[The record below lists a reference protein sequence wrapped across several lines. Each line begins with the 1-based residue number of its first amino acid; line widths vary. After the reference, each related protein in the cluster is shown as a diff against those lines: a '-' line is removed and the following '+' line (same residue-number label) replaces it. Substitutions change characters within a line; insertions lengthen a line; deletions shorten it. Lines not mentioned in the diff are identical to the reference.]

1 MLLLSK
7 VNIYERL
14 RRRRRGWKEPS
25 GRQGGAAARSH
36 PAAPARRGDGQKR
49 SSTGQGEPKY
59 PRGIPAL
66 PPGLGMLSQFSRALP
81 SPARAAKEQ
90 WERMRSRQRSTW
102 GCAVG
107 SCAPTGPPRALPA
120 PLVPNFVPLGG
131 FSHSLD
137 GGEVGAAQPSCQTH
151 GITTAGRIPGVP
163 STRIRGG
170 STARGRAA
178 TPPTGPWPPA
188 PGGSSRGDSAPAAAG
203 SRPRA
208 ATLFTFRALYL
219 FQEIIKAAHAG
230 SEFGLK

>member
-59 PRGIPAL
+59 PRGISAL

-90 WERMRSRQRSTW
+90 WERMRSRHLGRCRRLLHTH
-102 GCAVG
+102 GAT
-107 SCAPTGPPRALPA
+107 SCPTRTPRAQFCTPWGL
-120 PLVPNFVPLGG
+120 
-131 FSHSLD
+131 FS
-137 GGEVGAAQPSCQTH
+137 QP
-151 GITTAGRIPGVP
+151 GWG
-163 STRIRGG
+163 RGG
-170 STARGRAA
+170 SSPAKLPDPRHHDRWAHPWGPQHEDKGWQRGTGTRSD
-178 TPPTGPWPPA
+178 PPNGTLAPSPWRQLQ
-188 PGGSSRGDSAPAAAG
+188 G
-203 SRPRA
+203 
-208 ATLFTFRALYL
+208 
-219 FQEIIKAAHAG
+219 
-230 SEFGLK
+230 